1 LSIHLVG
8 SLDPYLGVDDH
19 GFLRETERIC
29 HIQRDGMDASH
40 PLAPGGQVGPR
51 IYGIKVPKW
60 RLLFNH

>member
-1 LSIHLVG
+1 
-8 SLDPYLGVDDH
+8 
-19 GFLRETERIC
+19 
-29 HIQRDGMDASH
+29 MDASH